1 MSEFPLSAI
10 VGQSE
15 LVEALL
21 INAVAP
27 EVGGVLVRGERGT
40 AKTTAVRGLAALL
53 PGRAPL
59 VELPLGATLDR
70 LVGSLDLARALDG
83 EHRYEPGLL
92 VRADRGILYV
102 DEVNLLAD
110 HLIDSLL
117 DAAATGIV
125 RVEREAVSVTHD
137 ARFLLVGTMNPEE
150 GELRPQLLDRF
161 GLGVQVSTPR
171 DPSERAEIVRRRLA
185 YEAAPDAFAARF
197 TEPEDALRARI
208 AAARQRL
215 PAVVLPERELG
226 RITRACAELGVDGVR
241 GDIVTARAARAL
253 AALDGAAEV
262 AEDHVRRAA
271 ALALAHRRR
280 RDPLDGHAPDD
291 EELQRSLDDPPDEPP
306 PDGSGPPPPSP
317 RAPDDTGRPDDAGGS
332 PAGDDAGP
340 PPPPSI
346 APERVDP
353 PVASAL
359 PGGAIALH
367 GVGRGPAGRR
377 ARGRGP
383 GAGAID
389 SRPAQADSGDLAL
402 VATLHARLRGTG
414 ELRQHVRA
422 GREGAFLC
430 LVLDASGSMGA
441 RRRAARVKGAL
452 LELLRDAY
460 ARRDRIAV
468 IAFRDNRAELLVAP
482 GTPVERAAARLRELP
497 TGGRT
502 PLADAIEAATA
513 LIVRERLRDADRR
526 SVAAVLTDG
535 RVADPDGR
543 VLRAAAAL
551 GRTADVVEV
560 IDTEDGRV
568 RVGLAGALAAAAGA
582 RVHRLVPLRSRVA

>member
-197 TEPEDALRARI
+197 TEPEDAMRARI

-253 AALDGAAEV
+253 A
-262 AEDHVRRAA
+262 
-271 ALALAHRRR
+271 AHRRR